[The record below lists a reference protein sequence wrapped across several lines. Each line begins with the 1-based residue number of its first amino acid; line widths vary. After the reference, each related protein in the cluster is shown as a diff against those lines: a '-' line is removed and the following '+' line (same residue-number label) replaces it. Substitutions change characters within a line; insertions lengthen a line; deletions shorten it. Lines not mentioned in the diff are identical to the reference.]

1 MANGHGYQKNQWG
14 AWSLDWSKTKTI
26 FIIVFSIL
34 NVFLYS
40 LYIDRYTEAERI
52 ELLPESTIDEKLRG
66 DNITYS
72 DLPGTTEAKPYVR
85 GESKVFAESDVNV
98 DGVVNV
104 SEDRLLRVTYDE
116 PVELESDSEE
126 ALEAFIAAEVPEG
139 SDYVLWQTNED
150 QNRAVYFQEIAGM
163 PLFHS
168 KDGQLTVFWNEDG
181 DIIGFEQTLFD
192 NIIENEEIKELIT
205 PLQAIHTLY
214 QKTLLETNSRITE
227 AQLGY
232 SMHVQVSENRQMFVP
247 TWRIRVEQSDGV
259 EEDYYVNAIK
269 DGVIELNRQN
279 EETAE

>member
-1 MANGHGYQKNQWG
+1 M
-14 AWSLDWSKTKTI
+14 DWSKTKTI

-40 LYIDRYTEAERI
+40 LYLDRYTEAERI

-66 DNITYS
+66 DNITYAA
-72 DLPGTTEAKPYVR
+72 LPDATEAKPYVR
-85 GESKVFAESDVNV
+85 GESRTFTSSDLDI

-104 SEDRLLRVTYDE
+104 LNDRMLQVTYDE
-116 PVELESDSEE
+116 PIALEGEAED
-126 ALEAFIAAEVPEG
+126 ALEAFAAQEVPSG
-139 SDYVLWQTNED
+139 SDYLLRQIDEE
-150 QNRAVYFQEIAGM
+150 QNRAVFSQQIAEK
-163 PLFHS
+163 PLFYS
-168 KDGQLTVFWNEDG
+168 RDGQLTVFWNEDG
-181 DIIGFEQTLFD
+181 DVVGFEQTMFD
-192 NIIENEEIKELIT
+192 NIIENEEEKVLIK

-214 QKTLLETNSRITE
+214 QKNLLETNSRITE

-247 TWRIRVEQSDGV
+247 TWRIRVQQSDGV
-259 EEDYYVNAIK
+259 EEDHYVNAIK